1 MIISNYYEQVY
12 ANKMENLENMDKLL
26 ELYNLPRLN
35 NEETEVW
42 TDQLPVIKL
51 N

>member
-12 ANKMENLENMDKLL
+12 ANKMDNLENIDKLL

-35 NEETEVW
+35 NEETEV
-42 TDQLPVIKL
+42 
-51 N
+51 